1 MTGTMI
7 KERSGQSPAKQPGKL
22 KRGYR
27 RMQDYRMRNQERYRV
42 SNAIIGWLFPVFIVC
57 MAELNQCVHLTA
69 FARFFVNRPTVM
81 LFDFLFAYLIY
92 GLLVMLTNRIW
103 AAASIQGIS
112 YMTLSVVELFKYST
126 NGNHFKLVDLTVGTG
141 FKSLKNLSSFAYI
154 KITVPLVV
162 YVLSAIAMLVFIF
175 LRNPSFTKPLRK
187 RVLPALGFLTAGI
200 MIICVPGV
208 SQTVY
213 GVFDV
218 DTTASAN
225 AFSTNEKFEKNGMLG
240 FLVETTSERLGNL
253 LVEPEDYTEEH
264 TLAAVT
270 EDAIEAGSDVRPN
283 VIVVMSESFADFRRV
298 KSLNLETD
306 AYEVFDR
313 VCEKSHVLN
322 VAVPTFASYTVR
334 TEFELMF
341 GLPVRSLQDT
351 ITPQR
356 EINVAEPSNMVSY
369 YNGLGYETA
378 YVHPFVETFYGR
390 DTIYSTYG
398 WDQMIFRD
406 QFTVPVQE
414 YGNGYVSDET
424 VTDQILALVRESDDP
439 LYVHATTMQNHQ
451 PYDWIPDTAEIDVYL
466 KGIRA
471 SSIAL
476 ERLITELEKTGEPT
490 VVLFIGDHFP
500 SMRKEGNIY
509 DAAGINSENC
519 DVLYEQPALIWSNF
533 ALQEDALPTETVS
546 AFYLTPTMI
555 EAAGL
560 PVDPFYATVLK
571 QRETDPVYTS
581 IFMEPDD
588 RNETLDLLTY
598 DRVVGEDYSGTRP
611 KTETE

>member
-1 MTGTMI
+1 MTETLI
-7 KERSGQSPAKQPGKL
+7 KEKTGKSPAKQPGKL

-27 RMQDYRMRNQERYRV
+27 RMQDFRMRNQERYHA
-42 SNAIIGWLFPVFIVC
+42 SNAVIGGLFPVFIVC
-57 MAELNQCVHLTA
+57 MAELNQCVHIST
-69 FARFFVNRPTVM
+69 FMRFFIHRPTVM

-103 AAASIQGIS
+103 AAAAVQGIS

-162 YVLSAIAMLVFIF
+162 YVLTAIAVLVFIF
-175 LRNPSFTKPLRK
+175 LRNPAFSKPLRE
-187 RVLPALGFLTAGI
+187 RVLPALGFLTAGFL
-200 MIICVPGV
+200 IICVPGV
-208 SQTVY
+208 SHRIY
-213 GVFDV
+213 NVFGV

-225 AFSTNEKFEKNGMLG
+225 AFSTNEKFERNGMLG

-253 LVEPEDYTEEH
+253 LEEPENYTQEH

-270 EDAIEAGSDVRPN
+270 EKAKDAKSDVKPN
-283 VIVVMSESFADFRRV
+283 VIVIMSESLADFRRV
-298 KSLNLETD
+298 ESLHLQTD
-306 AYEVFDR
+306 AYDVYDR
-313 VCEKSHVLN
+313 VAKRCHMLN

-356 EINVAEPSNMVSY
+356 EINVKEPSNMVSY
-369 YNGLGYETA
+369 YNSLGYETA

-424 VTDQILALVRESDDP
+424 VTDQIMALVKENDAP

-451 PYDWIPDTAEIDVYL
+451 PYDWIPDKTELEVYL
-466 KGIRA
+466 EGVRT

-476 ERLITELEKTGEPT
+476 ERLVNELEEAGEPT
-490 VVLFIGDHFP
+490 VLLFIGDHFP

-519 DVLYEQPALIWSNF
+519 DILYEQPALIWSNF
-533 ALQEDALPTETVS
+533 ELQEEALPQDTVS

-571 QRETDPVYTS
+571 QRETNPVYTS

-598 DRVVGEDYSGTRP
+598 DRVVGEDYTGSRP
-611 KTETE
+611 KTEE